1 MTNLK
6 TVSQLFSSD
15 KMANLLIGSSNLKH
29 YRAADFPDLRQY
41 KLLKCTQLEGYSA
54 YMGGLVADNKNVLI
68 SVIEN
73 FVVDA
78 VGASAASP
86 EVKIDA
92 LIKDFL
98 SITLGSAIKF
108 PTTKFGIVM
117 PLMRPA
123 VPWYNDRVGPIAKFM
138 SEGIKA
144 MISEKSVNNV
154 AIIHSPSAA
163 SQQFQPDQI
172 HLTEPSAAIFMEF
185 ILDLAEKF
193 FDAPLVDLTEADQG
207 HPNSLEDRLNKLER
221 AFRSQLDK
229 GVSDDLM
236 FARTRE
242 EIDTTSNR
250 SKEDRIVINGLTS
263 PNPLPTDPRL
273 RIEALKGIV
282 AETFEKIVPGFQGK
296 VIYLSQG
303 RQQVLSQQMI
313 EVKLD
318 KAEFAIALRKAFAER
333 RKKKDLGA
341 ELDSL
346 FLTNCVNLATRV
358 RVDIMKALARRLTNS
373 TDLAYV
379 AGFTSRPM
387 MHIRA
392 AGAPMANTRPLRSY
406 TFIDSVSRFGRQL
419 TKEDL
424 ETAYGRAGRS
434 FNGQL
439 RQNFVVLN
447 ENDQDLLQPF
457 LPHVASGSGGAP
469 RGGGAARGGG
479 HHRGGSSKGVKRSG
493 DGIESS
499 QAKK

>member
-1 MTNLK
+1 
-6 TVSQLFSSD
+6 
-15 KMANLLIGSSNLKH
+15 MANLLIGSSNLKH

-54 YMGGLVADNKNVLI
+54 YMGGLVVDNKNVLI

-92 LIKDFL
+92 LIKYFL

-138 SEGIKA
+138 GEGIKA
-144 MISEKSVNNV
+144 MISEKNVNNV
-154 AIIHSPSAA
+154 AIIQSPSAA
-163 SQQFQPDQI
+163 SQQFQPDLI

-185 ILDLAEKF
+185 ILDLAENF
-193 FDAPLVDLTEADQG
+193 FDAPLVDLTDADQG

-242 EIDTTSNR
+242 EIDATSNR

-282 AETFEKIVPGFQGK
+282 AETFEKILPGFQGK
-296 VIYLSQG
+296 VVYLSQG
-303 RQQVLSQQMI
+303 RQQELSQQMI

-318 KAEFAIALRKAFAER
+318 KPEFAIALRKAFADR
-333 RKKKDLGA
+333 RKKKDLGS

-373 TDLAYV
+373 TDLA
-379 AGFTSRPM
+379 
-387 MHIRA
+387 
-392 AGAPMANTRPLRSY
+392 
-406 TFIDSVSRFGRQL
+406 
-419 TKEDL
+419 
-424 ETAYGRAGRS
+424 
-434 FNGQL
+434 
-439 RQNFVVLN
+439 
-447 ENDQDLLQPF
+447 
-457 LPHVASGSGGAP
+457 
-469 RGGGAARGGG
+469 
-479 HHRGGSSKGVKRSG
+479 
-493 DGIESS
+493 
-499 QAKK
+499 

>member
-1 MTNLK
+1 
-6 TVSQLFSSD
+6 
-15 KMANLLIGSSNLKH
+15 
-29 YRAADFPDLRQY
+29 
-41 KLLKCTQLEGYSA
+41 
-54 YMGGLVADNKNVLI
+54 
-68 SVIEN
+68 
-73 FVVDA
+73 
-78 VGASAASP
+78 
-86 EVKIDA
+86 
-92 LIKDFL
+92 
-98 SITLGSAIKF
+98 
-108 PTTKFGIVM
+108 
-117 PLMRPA
+117 
-123 VPWYNDRVGPIAKFM
+123 
-138 SEGIKA
+138 
-144 MISEKSVNNV
+144 
-154 AIIHSPSAA
+154 
-163 SQQFQPDQI
+163 
-172 HLTEPSAAIFMEF
+172 
-185 ILDLAEKF
+185 
-193 FDAPLVDLTEADQG
+193 
-207 HPNSLEDRLNKLER
+207 
-221 AFRSQLDK
+221 
-229 GVSDDLM
+229 M

-242 EIDTTSNR
+242 EIDAASNR

-282 AETFEKIVPGFQGK
+282 SETFEKILPGFQGK

-303 RQQVLSQQMI
+303 RQQELSQQMI
-313 EVKLD
+313 EVKVD
-318 KAEFAIALRKAFAER
+318 KAKFAVALRKAFAER
-333 RKKKDLGA
+333 RKKKDLGS

-346 FLTNCVNLATRV
+346 FLTNCVNVATRV

-457 LPHVASGSGGAP
+457 VPRGASGSGGAP
-469 RGGGAARGGG
+469 RGGGVARGGG

-493 DGIESS
+493 DGLESS